1 MFEID
6 RGSFDEMV
14 EHGLAGFP
22 NESCGLLAGKEGRA
36 VKFFPMTN
44 ADASPV
50 TYRLDPTEHL
60 NFGGVS
66 LRNAQ
71 LGRSVPCIT
80 LDDFVGLPR
89 LKLVKIDVEGMEG
102 DVLRGGLRLI
112 AKFKPHLYIEND
124 RVDQSEA
131 LMRLLDSLGYRLY
144 WHAPALFE
152 PDNYYQ
158 DEENIFPNIYSFN
171 MLAVHRE
178 MPTAVSG

>member
-60 NFGGVS
+60 AVM
-66 LRNAQ
+66 NAMDDEGWDL
-71 LGRSVPCIT
+71 LGIFHT
-80 LDDFVGLPR
+80 
-89 LKLVKIDVEGMEG
+89 
-102 DVLRGGLRLI
+102 
-112 AKFKPHLYIEND
+112 HTH
-124 RVDQSEA
+124 SEA
-131 LMRLLDSLGYRLY
+131 YPSKTDRERALWPEGTQASFPDSYYLIMSLSDRQN
-144 WHAPALFE
+144 
-152 PDNYYQ
+152 PDLRAFTIA
-158 DEENIFPNIYSFN
+158 DGGEVSEED
-171 MLAVHRE
+171 VV
-178 MPTAVSG
+178 VS